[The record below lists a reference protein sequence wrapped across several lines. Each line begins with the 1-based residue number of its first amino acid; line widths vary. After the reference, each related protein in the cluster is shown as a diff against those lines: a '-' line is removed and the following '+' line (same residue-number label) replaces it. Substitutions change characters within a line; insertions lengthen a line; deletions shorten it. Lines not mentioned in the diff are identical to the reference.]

1 MGRASYCAL
10 SHIPI
15 DTNEKCVLIPIKK
28 EFEYDWCNN
37 YIPMSLPIV
46 GYYNDDLGSIVKI
59 ERDSNVEMLEEYFKH
74 PIEEILEYI
83 TLKEHGS
90 VEINNP
96 ELNVASY
103 VLIDYD
109 VYHSVDKVN
118 DSSLIKVDTFNAI
131 NTHLFKNKVGLFESS
146 KHLFSKLFEEGLINK
161 IPNDYTLFNEIGY
174 FKVSMF
180 SDMYLLPYDKFKDD
194 MLKLWN
200 VIMCMLVLGK
210 KLEPHINDTLQCPL
224 HSDVVNMYEKFLKIA
239 KQKQEKE
246 IQELIK
252 LGRYY
257 AD

>member
-15 DTNEKCVLIPIKK
+15 DTDEKCVLIPIKK

-46 GYYNDDLGSIVKI
+46 GYYNDDSGSIVKI

-90 VEINNP
+90 VEIDNP

-118 DSSLIKVDTFNAI
+118 DSSLLNVDTFNAI
-131 NTHLFKNKVGLFESS
+131 NSHLFKNKVGLFEST
-146 KHLFSKLFEEGLINK
+146 KNLIGELFKKGLITK
-161 IPNDYTLFNEIGY
+161 MSDNEIGY
-174 FKVSMF
+174 FEVSMF
-180 SDMYLLPYDKFKDD
+180 SDMYLLPYEKFKDD

-224 HSDVVNMYEKFLKIA
+224 HSDVVSMYEKFLKIA

-246 IQELIK
+246 IQEL
-252 LGRYY
+252 GRYY